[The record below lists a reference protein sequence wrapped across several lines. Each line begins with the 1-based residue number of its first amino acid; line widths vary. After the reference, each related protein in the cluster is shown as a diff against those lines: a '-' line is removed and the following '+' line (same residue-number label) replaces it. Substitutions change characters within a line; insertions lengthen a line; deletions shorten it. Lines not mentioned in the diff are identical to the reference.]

1 MLSVGATACGS
12 DMSSSTTTSV
22 LPEAKRS
29 VLTIRTVTVGD
40 PGNPSIGVVS
50 AFGAQGDFVD
60 PPANG
65 GIYKSCSDAP
75 PGPTNCLTV
84 GDVDGTYEIGE
95 LEVTVSQ
102 YVAFLNTVDPD
113 GTNPHDLYFDSM
125 SPTVWPKYGSVRYTA
140 GSGAAPGKHYA
151 VAYPEW
157 TDKPFGFVNF
167 LRAAR
172 FVNSLFNGDVLSRTK
187 SSSGG
192 FKYVTYAVRLSP
204 QTETG
209 MYDLGKPAATRAR
222 STGFVI
228 PSNDEWVKAAYYDP
242 KGGGTLSY
250 WQYPTGP
257 SDAPNVSSLNP
268 ATGDV
273 ANAAD
278 QPLSTYK
285 PQGLN
290 APSGTYPTWCPP
302 QAGAKACSTINPLQ
316 LLPGAGI
323 AYRGAYQAN
332 VSSVGQTQTRSPWG
346 TLDQGGNVVEWQDTI
361 VPPPPGRASPGTW
374 RRLHGGV
381 ANAPSY
387 QLLISAFGTTPE
399 DDTAIANINPW
410 VGFRVGVVG
419 NLG

>member
-1 MLSVGATACGS
+1 MTRPWASLLSLLVTLSVGATACGS

-40 PGNPSIGVVS
+40 PGNPSVGVVS
-50 AFGAQGDFVD
+50 AFGAQGDFVN

-84 GDVDGTYEIGE
+84 GGVDDTYEIGE
-95 LEVTVSQ
+95 LEVTVNQ

-113 GTNPHDLYFDSM
+113 GTNPHDVYFDSM

-151 VAYPEW
+151 IAYPEW
-157 TDKPFGFVNF
+157 ADKPFGFANF

-192 FKYVTYAVRLSP
+192 FKYVTYTVRLSP
-204 QTETG
+204 ETETG
-209 MYDLGKPAATRAR
+209 MYDLGNPAATRTS

-257 SDAPNVSSLNP
+257 AEP
-268 ATGDV
+268 
-273 ANAAD
+273 
-278 QPLSTYK
+278 
-285 PQGLN
+285 
-290 APSGTYPTWCPP
+290 PTC
-302 QAGAKACSTINPLQ
+302 L
-316 LLPGAGI
+316 
-323 AYRGAYQAN
+323 R
-332 VSSVGQTQTRSPWG
+332 
-346 TLDQGGNVVEWQDTI
+346 
-361 VPPPPGRASPGTW
+361 
-374 RRLHGGV
+374 
-381 ANAPSY
+381 
-387 QLLISAFGTTPE
+387 
-399 DDTAIANINPW
+399 
-410 VGFRVGVVG
+410 
-419 NLG
+419 